1 MNNPGAMGL
10 MILLNQ
16 VLNVGATTCFAL
28 SGNSETPQRFLL
40 WQIIGSVFGLGTQ
53 VSFAGLVRFSSLE
66 FANAIGIG
74 LAFVSAQIFSAY
86 VYFHVP
92 FTGWQWFGTALV
104 FIGIVCIAAGK

>member
-1 MNNPGAMGL
+1 MNNLGTMGL
-10 MILLNQ
+10 IVLLNQ
-16 VLNVGATTCFAL
+16 VLNVGATTGFAL
-28 SGNSETPQRFLL
+28 SGNSQTTQRFFL
-40 WQIIGSVFGLGTQ
+40 WQIVGSIFGLGTQ
-53 VSFAGLVRFSSLE
+53 VSYAGLVRFSSLE

-104 FIGIVCIAAGK
+104 FIGIVCIALGK